1 MQDLKIIQDLKKIC
15 KTSSYKEDKELI
27 KKHSADW
34 RGRFFKNA
42 LGVAFPT
49 STKEVSKII
58 KYSNKKNIKLIPQGG
73 NTGLVG
79 GTSPTQNNK

>member
-1 MQDLKIIQDLKKIC
+1 MQDLKIIHDLKKIC

-34 RGRFFKNA
+34 RGRFYKNA

-58 KYSNKKNIKLIPQGG
+58 KYSNKKNIKLIIHIQIRA
-73 NTGLVG
+73 LY
-79 GTSPTQNNK
+79 